1 MGLGVLAG
9 RKTPNQVETSKGF
22 SSGMVSLIGIRSGV
36 RGLRCAEVRPSAR
49 SLPARTNSM
58 AVVTLSKKNW
68 VTPAVRSASAGAA
81 PR

>member
-9 RKTPNQVETSKGF
+9 RNTPNQVDTSNGL
-22 SSGMVSLIGIRSGV
+22 SSGMVSLIGTRSGTI
-36 RGLRCAEVRPSAR
+36 GLRWAEVSPSAR

-58 AVVTLSKKNW
+58 AVVRLSKKNW
-68 VTPAVRSASAGAA
+68 VTPAVRSTSAGAA